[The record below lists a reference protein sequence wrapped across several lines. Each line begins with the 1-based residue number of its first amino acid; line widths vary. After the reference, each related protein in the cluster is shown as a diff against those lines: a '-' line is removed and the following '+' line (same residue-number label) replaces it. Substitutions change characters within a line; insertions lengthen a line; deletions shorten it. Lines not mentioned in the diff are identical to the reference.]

1 MLCPAIEESFE
12 IRDYCYEV
20 ECLRAIVSCSLL
32 KVATSIK
39 RTKAITMEKSSDP
52 TDRVRKVLE

>member
-1 MLCPAIEESFE
+1 MLCLAIEESLE

-20 ECLRAIVSCSLL
+20 QCLRAIVSCSLL
-32 KVATSIK
+32 KIVTSKK
-39 RTKAITMEKSSDP
+39 RTKAVTMEKSSDP